1 MRLAMIIS
9 DIPDELPEQT
19 ATVSVLD
26 GHFPMQNSVAFGLYT
41 DSAEEET
48 IFIITGIAEDR
59 AWITLAHE
67 LTHFWQKRNCP
78 NPQDLALLEGFAEW
92 TAYKLAEH
100 HELYRAMLSMRR
112 NVAEPYHTGLHTL
125 LALEQK
131 LGVQGVIQFARTETG
146 WN

>member
-1 MRLAMIIS
+1 MLFQEDQVAFCERCFHSTPCWCCHLPCGPLHRRLSDERIVCQHCYGTALLSPWQVGTLYESTIRFFQKQMKMRL
-9 DIPDELPEQT
+9 
-19 ATVSVLD
+19 
-26 GHFPMQNSVAFGLYT
+26 
-41 DSAEEET
+41 
-48 IFIITGIAEDR
+48 
-59 AWITLAHE
+59 
-67 LTHFWQKRNCP
+67 KK
-78 NPQDLALLEGFAEW
+78 W

-131 LGVQGVIQFARTETG
+131 LGVQRVIQFAKTETS

>member
-1 MRLAMIIS
+1 
-9 DIPDELPEQT
+9 
-19 ATVSVLD
+19 
-26 GHFPMQNSVAFGLYT
+26 
-41 DSAEEET
+41 
-48 IFIITGIAEDR
+48 AEDR

-131 LGVQGVIQFARTETG
+131 LGVQGVIQFAKTETG
-146 WN
+146 WI

>member
-1 MRLAMIIS
+1 M
-9 DIPDELPEQT
+9 DYP
-19 ATVSVLD
+19 
-26 GHFPMQNSVAFGLYT
+26 
-41 DSAEEET
+41 
-48 IFIITGIAEDR
+48 
-59 AWITLAHE
+59 AHE

-131 LGVQGVIQFARTETG
+131 LGIQGVIQFARTETG
-146 WN
+146 WT